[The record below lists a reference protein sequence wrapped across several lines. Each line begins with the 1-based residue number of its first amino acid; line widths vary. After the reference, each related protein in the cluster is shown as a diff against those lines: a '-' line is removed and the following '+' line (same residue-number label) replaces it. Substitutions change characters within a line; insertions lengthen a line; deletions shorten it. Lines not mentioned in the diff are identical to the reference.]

1 MDREFFLMAVVIASA
16 AGLFGFLIWNAF
28 NVNDCQDGYVYVST
42 KEVRGCVPVES
53 AADLVNETKEA
64 GE

>member
-1 MDREFFLMAVVIASA
+1 MDREFFLMAFTIAAA
-16 AGLFGFLIWNAF
+16 AGLLGFLIWNGF
-28 NVNDCQDGYVYVST
+28 NADNCQDGYVHVST